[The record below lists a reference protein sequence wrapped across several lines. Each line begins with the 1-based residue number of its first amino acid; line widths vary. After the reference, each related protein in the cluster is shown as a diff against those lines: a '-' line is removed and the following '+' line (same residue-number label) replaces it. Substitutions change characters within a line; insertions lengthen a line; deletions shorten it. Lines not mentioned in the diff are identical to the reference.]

1 MDEEKQKYEYRGI
14 GLNKSE
20 KYFGQKK
27 FDEYCSI
34 YHINAYSDL
43 QLLEEVVYRE
53 ILQEQFKVQIEEKKK
68 ETEKK
73 NKTLAE
79 KDQKEIVIP
88 SYVVDSMNKNLEQVL
103 VLKEKLGLLANREGD
118 DTFKY
123 LQLLK
128 DKFAK
133 WMEENQ
139 ASRTLV
145 CPHCSKI
152 IMLKIRTE
160 IWESQQ
166 HPFFKDKTLYNE
178 HLINMYLANKI
189 TAEDVS
195 KVLGTSPKYTE
206 WLVEKYKQR
215 KTKET
220 E

>member
-195 KVLGTSPKYTE
+195 KALGTSPKYTE